1 MKIILKIIL
10 RIILAIPL
18 ALPVTIILV
27 HWPLWFAVIG
37 GGLCVLA
44 LCVMAVQIATSA
56 PRVQRPDNRATAT
69 ATVDGVPVKSVEVMP

>member
-56 PRVQRPDNRATAT
+56 PRYEPTAHDVA
-69 ATVDGVPVKSVEVMP
+69 ATVDGVPVREVTVLR